1 MSPDNVVTA
10 PAGRTGRAM
19 EETTVTA
26 QPLPATRLLDDV
38 AAPTPRPAVLG
49 RRTAVAAL
57 LVGATLNLAEAL
69 LGRALGLGESTEQT
83 LEVVSARPA
92 LAATTLAV
100 GTLAVPFLLLGLV
113 AMAQLI
119 RPRMPKLGT
128 AAAVSGFIGALG
140 FLGLHA
146 VSIVDAAAAEQ
157 PDRAA
162 MRALIQDAQS
172 SPLALLVLVP
182 FLIAMPLSVLL
193 SSIGMLRTRVVHWW
207 IPAVLVLFLVLDFG
221 QFPTGPVDPHWLFV
235 AAAVGVAAAIAR
247 RTDREWWLGTDHT
260 TVAKY

>member
-1 MSPDNVVTA
+1 MSPENVITA
-10 PAGRTGRAM
+10 RAGRSGRAM
-19 EETTVTA
+19 KEIPVTA
-26 QPLPATRLLDDV
+26 QPLPATRPLDDV
-38 AAPTPRPAVLG
+38 AA
-49 RRTAVAAL
+49 L
-57 LVGATLNLAEAL
+57 LIGATLNLAEAL
-69 LGRALGLGESTEQT
+69 LGRVVGVGESNEQT
-83 LEVVSARPA
+83 LDAVAARPG

-128 AAAVSGFIGALG
+128 AAAVAGFVGALG

-162 MRALIQDAQS
+162 MLTLLQDAQS

-193 SSIGMLRTRVVHWW
+193 SSIGFLRTRVVHWW
-207 IPAVLVLFLVLDFG
+207 IPATLLLFLVLDFG
-221 QFPTGPVDPHWLFV
+221 RFPTGPVDPHWLFV
-235 AAAVGVAAAIAR
+235 AAAVGLAAAIAG
-247 RTDREWWLGTDHT
+247 RTDREWWLGADG
-260 TVAKY
+260 AKN